1 PLIAHLEV
9 FCQFSDP
16 QSLYLEPELFKL
28 YNQLLCHVNENVQK
42 AALDCVLSYKHP
54 HVLPYKERLERLLQ
68 DRHFKD
74 EIVHFSISE
83 ETSVVKPEHRADLMP
98 VLMRLLYGR
107 MRSKTGSKTEG
118 KAAAG
123 TRMAIVLRFLAG
135 SQNEEIH
142 MYLDLLYEPVSHLK
156 DGSCLAMVQ
165 QSVEQLD
172 LSKVLPLGRQHNIY
186 NSLEVALKNLGHL
199 VLSYLPK
206 ILQILLCMTASVT
219 QALEQ
224 RSKVKQIQSIIFNS
238 FIILNL

>member
-1 PLIAHLEV
+1 
-9 FCQFSDP
+9 
-16 QSLYLEPELFKL
+16 
-28 YNQLLCHVNENVQK
+28 
-42 AALDCVLSYKHP
+42 
-54 HVLPYKERLERLLQ
+54 
-68 DRHFKD
+68 
-74 EIVHFSISE
+74 
-83 ETSVVKPEHRADLMP
+83 MP

-172 LSKVLPLGRQHNIY
+172 LSKFLPLGRQHNIY

-224 RSKVKQIQSIIFNS
+224 RRKLQLRFINPLKNLRRLGMKRIIEFFRDFGTYPYTAEEIDAVFFAVVWPNVRRIPLESQHAPSFVLQLIQVWSQSPRYHPLFAKTEIWATGVRCAAKYICS
-238 FIILNL
+238 AIYKKY